1 MKNCDAGRNEGN
13 TWEFCFFR
21 RGQGFAAALFSGKR
35 QQPAFAGL
43 PAFTIGNGVGTLA
56 IAKSVGAL
64 DTGKLNRALKGDIE
78 APKTW
83 RFRSSVCLLIRWWK
97 RGQGCRA

>member
-21 RGQGFAAALFSGKR
+21 RDRALPLRFSQEKR

-43 PAFTIGNGVGTLA
+43 PAFTI
-56 IAKSVGAL
+56 AKWVGAL

-78 APKTW
+78 APKNAAVQVE
-83 RFRSSVCLLIRWWK
+83 RVFAHSLVEEGPGLPSLK
-97 RGQGCRA
+97 KASRA